1 MDDARYELCL
11 NIAMRIIFKYI
22 AATATLLA
30 ATVVAGCK
38 DNSEPPSPETPDTER
53 IPNTSIAELKDA
65 YWNDAANNIATV
77 GLNGAD
83 EHIVVSG
90 RVISSD
96 ATANITQHLVI
107 QDATGALSIRIN
119 SDSLFMRYSIG
130 QQVVIDVTDMYI
142 GRCQGLQQ
150 LGFPD
155 YSAGRGR
162 YPAPMSHDFFALHS
176 RLNGSPNPMD
186 IDTITVTL
194 PALTSSPEV
203 LRLMQSRLVRIDNV
217 RFSEGGRAAFGI
229 TGENV
234 ADRILLDSANNSL
247 AVRTSGK
254 ATFADETLPEG
265 PFDIVGILSYS
276 DTGTDAAWHLQIRS
290 TDDMLNVR
298 TTDPVE
304 PDEPAIPDNPD
315 TPVITAPCDT
325 LTEVSTDFTDITSIK
340 QLKGW
345 RTVTASGNKA
355 WTLQTLNG
363 NTFAVCTGY
372 KGTPGAIGFD
382 AWLITPALDT
392 DNMRHKNLSFTSG
405 VGYTGDGIL
414 EVYVMDNA
422 DPATANLTRLSPDI
436 PLPTGSWTEFIPSG
450 SIDLST
456 FSGIVH
462 IGFRYV
468 AGTEAPG
475 YTTYRVDDIRIGIK
489 EQNSGNGDDNPPVP
503 DLPGGDGTQSNPYNV
518 AQALDIYRKGGAS
531 ALYVAGYIVGFID
544 DSDANTG
551 AHFSA
556 DNPSVFNI
564 LIASSPSETDASR
577 CLAVQ
582 LPWGDVR
589 SALNLA
595 SNPGNIGRLVTLKGD
610 IGKYLGTAGLR
621 STSAYHFAATAE

>member
-1 MDDARYELCL
+1 
-11 NIAMRIIFKYI
+11 MRIIFKYMVA
-22 AATATLLA
+22 AATFLA
-30 ATVVAGCK
+30 AAVVAGCK
-38 DNSEPPSPETPDTER
+38 DDSDQPAPEVPDTER
-53 IPNTSIAELKDA
+53 FPNTSIAELKEA
-65 YWNDAANNIATV
+65 YWNDAANHIATV

-83 EHIVVSG
+83 EHVVVSG

-96 ATANITQHLVI
+96 ATANITQCIIV
-107 QDATGALSIRIN
+107 QDATGALAIRIN
-119 SDSLFMRYSIG
+119 ADSLSLRYSIG
-130 QQVVIDVTDMYI
+130 QEVVIDVTDMYI
-142 GRCQGLQQ
+142 GRYHGLQQ

-162 YPAPMSHDFFALHS
+162 YPAPMSYDFFALHS
-176 RLNGSPNPMD
+176 RLNGSPNPVD

-203 LRLMQSRLVRIDNV
+203 LRRMQSRLVRIDNV

-229 TGENV
+229 AGENV
-234 ADRILLDSANNSL
+234 ADRILLDSANNTL
-247 AVRTSGK
+247 AARTSGK
-254 ATFADETLPEG
+254 ATFAGETLPEG

-276 DTGTDAAWHLQIRS
+276 DTGTDAAWHLLIRS
-290 TDDMLNVR
+290 TDDLLNVR

-325 LTEVSTDFTDITSIK
+325 LTEVSTDFTDITSIE

-355 WTLQTLNG
+355 WTLQTLSG
-363 NTFAVCTGY
+363 NTFAICTGY
-372 KGTPGAIGFD
+372 KGTPGATGFD
-382 AWLITPALDT
+382 AWLITPAIDT

-422 DPATANLTRLSPDI
+422 DPATATLTRLSPDI
-436 PLPTGSWTEFIPSG
+436 PLPTGSWSEFIPSG
-450 SIDLST
+450 NIDLSP
-456 FSGIVH
+456 FSGIIH
-462 IGFRYV
+462 IGFRY
-468 AGTEAPG
+468 TAPPAAFG
-475 YTTYRVDDIRIGIK
+475 YTTYRVDDIRIGIEEK
-489 EQNSGNGDDNPPVP
+489 NSGNGDDNPPVP
-503 DLPGGDGTQSNPYNV
+503 DLPGGDGTQANPYNV
-518 AQALDIYRKGGAS
+518 AQALEVYRKGGAS

-544 DSDANTG
+544 DSDASTG

-556 DNPSVFNI
+556 DHPSVFNI
-564 LIASSPSETDASR
+564 LIASSPSEKDASR

-582 LPWGDVR
+582 LPWGNVR

-595 SNPGNIGRLVTLKGD
+595 SNPGNLGRLVILKGD
-610 IGKYLGTAGLR
+610 IGKYLGTAGLW
-621 STSAYHFAATAE
+621 STSAYNFPSTAE

>member
-1 MDDARYELCL
+1 
-11 NIAMRIIFKYI
+11 MRIIFKYMVA
-22 AATATLLA
+22 AATFLA

-38 DNSEPPSPETPDTER
+38 DDSDPPAPEVPDTER
-53 IPNTSIAELKDA
+53 LPNTSIAELKEA
-65 YWNDAANNIATV
+65 YWNDATNHIATV

-83 EHIVVSG
+83 EHVVVSG

-96 ATANITQHLVI
+96 ATANITQCLIV
-107 QDATGALSIRIN
+107 QDATGALAIRIN
-119 SDSLFMRYSIG
+119 ADSLFQQYSIG
-130 QQVVIDVTDMYI
+130 QEVVIDVTDMYI
-142 GRCQGLQQ
+142 GRYRGLQQ

-176 RLNGSPNPMD
+176 RLNGSPNPVD

-203 LRLMQSRLVRIDNV
+203 LRRMQSRLVRIDNV

-229 TGENV
+229 AGENV
-234 ADRILLDSANNSL
+234 ADRILLDSANNTL

-276 DTGTDAAWHLQIRS
+276 DTGTDAAWHLLIRS
-290 TDDMLNVR
+290 TDDILNVR
-298 TTDPVE
+298 TPDPVGPE
-304 PDEPAIPDNPD
+304 GPDIPDNPD

-325 LTEVSTDFTDITSIK
+325 LTEVNADFTGITSIE

-345 RTVTASGNKA
+345 STVTASGNKT

-372 KGTPGAIGFD
+372 KGTSGAAGFD
-382 AWLITPALDT
+382 AWLITPALDV

-422 DPATANLTRLSPDI
+422 NPATATLTRLSPDI
-436 PLPTGSWTEFIPSG
+436 PPPTGSWSEFIPSG
-450 SIDLST
+450 RVDLSP
-456 FSGIVH
+456 FSGIIH
-462 IGFRYV
+462 IGFRYT
-468 AGTEAPG
+468 AGSAAFG
-475 YTTYRVDDIRIGIK
+475 YTTYRVDDIRIGIDEK
-489 EQNSGNGDDNPPVP
+489 NSDNGDDNPPVP
-503 DLPGGDGTQSNPYNV
+503 DLPGGDGTQTNPYNV
-518 AQALDIYRKGGAS
+518 AQALEIYRKGGTS
-531 ALYVAGYIVGFID
+531 ALWVTGYIVGFID
-544 DSDANTG
+544 DSDASTG

-556 DNPSVFNI
+556 DHPSVFNI
-564 LIASSPSETDASR
+564 LIASSPSEKDASR

-582 LPWGDVR
+582 LPWGNVR

-595 SNPGNIGRLVTLKGD
+595 SNPGNLGRLVILKGD
-610 IGKYLGTAGLR
+610 IGKYLGTAGLW
-621 STSAYHFAATAE
+621 STSAYNFPSTAE